1 MARTIAGVLALAVL
15 VGAACWAILA
25 LRDGEPEVAAAVTVL
40 AGSAVTLGFALAP
53 LITGAVDPLDPRRF
67 GVLGIPV
74 RPLAATLVLAG
85 VISIPILAVA
95 ALYVCLAI
103 LWESHGVPWPLGAV
117 GALLGIL
124 TCVLLARVSMAL
136 SAMFLSDRRSRELT
150 GLFALAL
157 LVVAVPVAVF
167 LASLQWR
174 GRVPSQLSEAAGLL
188 AITPFGAPAAFPARL
203 ATGGEAWQALLVV
216 VLSVLLLGALWG
228 WLVSRMLSTPE
239 RPAAVRER
247 GGLGWF
253 AVAPGTPGGAVA
265 ARSLLYWLHDR
276 RYLVNVIVVPIT
288 AVLTMVPP
296 LLAGVGF
303 GYVVLLPVPLMALMF
318 GWMAHNDLAYDS
330 SAVWLHFASGL
341 RGFSDRIGRLVPIL
355 VISVPIL
362 AVTIPIAISLHGRW
376 ALLPAMVGA
385 CASLFLCGLGLS
397 SIASV
402 VAPYAV
408 SRPGE
413 SPFRQPQ
420 RTGAGGAISQS
431 LVLGGALALSAP
443 TLWLAWVAL
452 TDDIA
457 FADWALWGGLATG
470 VGVLLIGL
478 AVGSLVFER
487 REGALME
494 FAEQT

>member
-1 MARTIAGVLALAVL
+1 
-15 VGAACWAILA
+15 
-25 LRDGEPEVAAAVTVL
+25 
-40 AGSAVTLGFALAP
+40 
-53 LITGAVDPLDPRRF
+53 
-67 GVLGIPV
+67 
-74 RPLAATLVLAG
+74 
-85 VISIPILAVA
+85 
-95 ALYVCLAI
+95 
-103 LWESHGVPWPLGAV
+103 
-117 GALLGIL
+117 
-124 TCVLLARVSMAL
+124 
-136 SAMFLSDRRSRELT
+136 
-150 GLFALAL
+150 
-157 LVVAVPVAVF
+157 
-167 LASLQWR
+167 
-174 GRVPSQLSEAAGLL
+174 
-188 AITPFGAPAAFPARL
+188 
-203 ATGGEAWQALLVV
+203 
-216 VLSVLLLGALWG
+216 
-228 WLVSRMLSTPE
+228 
-239 RPAAVRER
+239 
-247 GGLGWF
+247 
-253 AVAPGTPGGAVA
+253 
-265 ARSLLYWLHDR
+265 
-276 RYLVNVIVVPIT
+276 
-288 AVLTMVPP
+288 VPP

-355 VISVPIL
+355 MIGVPIL
-362 AVTIPIAISLHGRW
+362 AVSIPIVISLHGRW

-431 LVLGGALALSAP
+431 LVLVGALALSAP
-443 TLWLAWVAL
+443 TLWWAWVAL